1 MLILFC
7 GLPGSGKTVL
17 SKKLAN
23 KINSI
28 YLNTDIVRKRLFET
42 PAYTN
47 EEKDK
52 IYSRMLDMADFAL
65 KQGKDVVLDG
75 TFYKDSLR
83 KSAISIAK
91 NNSEKYLIIEC
102 IAHEKTVK
110 VWMQKRAKKKS
121 VSDADFAV
129 YERLKKEYYPIKEK
143 HFIFK
148 TDKTFSTQFNK
159 LLAEIKKLKTKK
171 NN

>member
-1 MLILFC
+1 MLILVC

-23 KINSI
+23 KIDSI

-47 EEKDK
+47 DEKEK

-75 TFYKDSLR
+75 TFYKESLR
-83 KSAISIAK
+83 KSAVSIAK
-91 NNSEKYLIIEC
+91 NNSEKYLIVESQ
-102 IAHEKTVK
+102 AAEKTIK

-129 YERLKKEYYPIKEK
+129 YERIKKEFHPIKEK

-148 TDKTFSTQFNK
+148 TDKNFAPQFNK
-159 LLAEIKKLKTKK
+159 LLAEIKKLKAEKK
-171 NN
+171 